1 VYDMPTY
8 PPTRILVAVD
18 FGEASNHAVRA
29 AGAIAGTTGAAL
41 VGLHA
46 ESLEAPP
53 YFTHGQIEALEHQQ
67 QETRKRAKQ
76 YLVQVASRLTPVAI
90 EPLVTDGPAADAILD
105 AATGADLIVMGTH
118 GRRGASRW
126 WLGSVAERVVR
137 GARVPVL
144 VLRADDTRHD
154 TAAHFERV
162 LVVDDGS
169 ATENAERYAA
179 GLAASFGGQPIERL
193 RDCSETTVEG
203 RHATLLAIGL
213 PDAGGRLPEL
223 AERMIRT
230 CALPMLFV
238 PEK

>member
-1 VYDMPTY
+1 MSIY

-29 AGAIAGTTGAAL
+29 AGTIAAATGAAL

-53 YFTHGQIEALEHQQ
+53 YFTHGQIEALERQQ
-67 QETRKRAKQ
+67 QEARKRAAQ
-76 YLVQVASRLTPVAI
+76 YLTEAARRLTPVAV

-105 AATGADLIVMGTH
+105 AAGGVDLVVVGTH

-137 GARVPVL
+137 GSHVPVL
-144 VLRADDTRHD
+144 VVRADETRHD
-154 TAAHFERV
+154 DATHFHRV
-162 LVVDDGS
+162 LVV
-169 ATENAERYAA
+169 ATDAAERYAG
-179 GLAASFGGQPIERL
+179 GLAASFGGQPVERL
-193 RDCSETTVEG
+193 RDCSEATVEG

-213 PDAGGRLPEL
+213 PDAGDRLPEL

-238 PEK
+238 PDK

>member
-1 VYDMPTY
+1 MSTY

-29 AGAIAGTTGAAL
+29 AGAIAAATGATL

-53 YFTHGQIEALEHQQ
+53 YFTHGQIEALERQQ
-67 QETRKRAKQ
+67 QETRKRAAQ
-76 YLVQVASRLTPVAI
+76 YLTQAARRLTPVAV
-90 EPLVTDGPAADAILD
+90 EPLVTDGPAADAVLD
-105 AATGADLIVMGTH
+105 AAAGVGLVVMGTH

-137 GARVPVL
+137 RARVPVL
-144 VLRADDTRHD
+144 VVRADDTRHD
-154 TAAHFERV
+154 DADHFRRV
-162 LVVDDGS
+162 LVVDDGG
-169 ATENAERYAA
+169 AVDAAERYAA
-179 GLAASFGGQPIERL
+179 GLAASFGGQPVERL
-193 RDCSETTVEG
+193 RDCSEATVEG